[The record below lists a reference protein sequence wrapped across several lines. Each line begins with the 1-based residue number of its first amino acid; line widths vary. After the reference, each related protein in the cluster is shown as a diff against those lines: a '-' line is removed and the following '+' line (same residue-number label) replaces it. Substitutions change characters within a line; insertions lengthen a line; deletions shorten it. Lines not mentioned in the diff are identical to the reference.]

1 MRFAAVVVVAAG
13 LALSVPRLHAVE
25 LVWPKLPE
33 CDGAVMIPAQEWLIS
48 YAEGF
53 PVGRFEASTK

>member
-1 MRFAAVVVVAAG
+1 MRFAAIVVLATG
-13 LALSVPRLHAVE
+13 LALSDSRLHAVE
-25 LVWPKLPE
+25 PVWPKLPAR
-33 CDGAVMIPAQEWLIS
+33 DGAVMIPAQDWLIS